1 MAQTELGADVIGR
14 LIDTAMKMREQSYCP
29 YSGFSV
35 GAAVLCSD
43 GTVYTGCNIE
53 NAAYSVTLCAERTAM
68 VKAVSEGHR
77 EFEAIAIAGGKTENP
92 EDYSFPCGSCRQF
105 MREFCEPDKFLVITA
120 KSRECYIICT
130 LEELLPHSFGP
141 GNLV

>member
-1 MAQTELGADVIGR
+1 MAQTRLEADVIR
-14 LIDTAMKMREQSYCP
+14 ELIDTAMKMREMSYCP

-35 GAAVLCSD
+35 GAALLCSD

-53 NAAYSVTLCAERTAM
+53 NAALSVTLCAERTAM

-77 EFEAIAIAGGKTENP
+77 DFEAIAVVGGKAKDP

-105 MREFCEPDKFLVITA
+105 MREFCDPGSFLVITA
-120 KSRECYIICT
+120 KSRECFVTCT
-130 LEELLPHSFGP
+130 LEELLPYSFGP